1 MAGWVAIANANAGT
15 SSDAEV
21 AAAMTLLHE
30 AHGARLVETK
40 DTDDLRDVLSSV
52 ADDSVVVTLGGDGS
66 LHAIVVVLDEL
77 GRLGDVVLAL
87 VPHGTGND
95 FARTIG
101 MDRDD
106 SAAAA
111 EQLLDARETSLDLV
125 RDARGR
131 PVVNAVHVGIGAEAA
146 VEASPW
152 KKALGPV
159 GYAVGA
165 IISGVKHQGFSGS
178 VVIDDDP
185 VPSRGRIIQV
195 AVGNGR
201 YIGGGAPLL
210 PEADPGD
217 GLLDVAIS
225 WSHPRLRRLVYAW
238 RLRKGRHP
246 QRDDVE
252 YRRATSVAVSGDA
265 VPGSLDGEVCAPS
278 SSHRWTIEP
287 GAFRM
292 LVPWQTA
299 HETAEDVPRSMVGP
313 AQPTS
318 SA

>member
-1 MAGWVAIANANAGT
+1 MGTPGPWVAIANAKAGT
-15 SSDAEV
+15 SSADEVDEALDLLRTVRDVRLEETEDA
-21 AAAMTLLHE
+21 
-30 AHGARLVETK
+30 
-40 DTDDLRDVLSSV
+40 DDLREVLSRL
-52 ADDSVVVTLGGDGS
+52 DDDTVVLALGGDGS
-66 LHAIVVVLDEL
+66 LHAVVNVLDSL

-111 EQLLDARETSLDLV
+111 RQLLDAREVSIDLV
-125 RDARGR
+125 RDDQGR

-146 VEASPW
+146 VEARPW

-165 IISGVKHQGFSGS
+165 VISGVKHRGFKGA
-178 VVIDDDP
+178 VTIDGRP

-225 WSHPRLRRLVYAW
+225 WSNPRLHRVAYAW

-252 YRRATSVAVSGDA
+252 YRRGREVTVVGDPT
-265 VPGSLDGEVCAPS
+265 PGNLDGEVCEEASTHGWTVEPS
-278 SSHRWTIEP
+278 S
-287 GAFRM
+287 FRM
-292 LVPWQTA
+292 LVPRD
-299 HETAEDVPRSMVGP
+299 EDRAEPHG
-313 AQPTS
+313 
-318 SA
+318 